1 MFERRALPIAGT
13 GDTIERVKIVAG
25 RHFVD
30 QGDGTSVD

>member
-1 MFERRALPIAGT
+1 MFERRALPIGDS

-30 QGDGTSVD
+30 QGDCTSVD